1 MIIDRNGRL
10 RKLISTNRNKYF
22 IKTQVFVQQLALIYI
37 FAGFC
42 HADPLPEVEEYPAKV
57 ALLYNFAKFVTWPK
71 NTFKSD
77 DSPFIIGLL
86 GENEF
91 GEALKS
97 IANKTIHGRPIK
109 IRQFRNISDFEPSQV
124 LFTNSILLDGF
135 LEANPGLLEKNGVL
149 TVGQDKGFLKT
160 KGILLLTVENDHL
173 VFKINLESARRANI
187 EIRANLLNLAAEVY
201 GE

>member
-1 MIIDRNGRL
+1 LIIDGNGRL
-10 RKLISTNRNKYF
+10 RKLISINRNKYF
-22 IKTQVFVQQLALIYI
+22 IKTQVFIQQLALIYI

-42 HADPLPEVEEYPAKV
+42 HAQTLPEVEEYPAKV
-57 ALLYNFAKFVTWPK
+57 ALLYNFSKFVTWPQ
-71 NTFKSD
+71 NSFKSAN
-77 DSPFIIGLL
+77 SPFIIGIL

-91 GEALKS
+91 GEALKN

-109 IRQFRNISDFEPSQV
+109 IRQFRNISDFEPSQI
-124 LFTNSILLDGF
+124 LFTNSALLDRIVGV
-135 LEANPGLLEKNGVL
+135 NPGLLDKLSVL
-149 TVGQDKGFLKT
+149 TVGQDKGFVKA